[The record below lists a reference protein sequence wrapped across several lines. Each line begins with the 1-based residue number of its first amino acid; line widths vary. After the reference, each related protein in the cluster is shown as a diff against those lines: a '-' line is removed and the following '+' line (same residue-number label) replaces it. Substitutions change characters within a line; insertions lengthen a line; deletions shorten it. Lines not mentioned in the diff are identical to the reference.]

1 MFYFNIVTWLG
12 LVAAFCTTISL
23 LPQAIKV
30 ITQKQTRDISLS
42 MYIIFTSGVLLWL
55 IYGILTKDIPVILA
69 NAITFVLSSMI
80 LVLKIKYK

>member
-1 MFYFNIVTWLG
+1 MFDFNMVTWLG
-12 LVAAFCTTISL
+12 LIAAFCTTISL
-23 LPQAIKV
+23 LPQTIKI

-55 IYGILTKDIPVILA
+55 VYGIMTKDMPVILA
-69 NAITFVLSSMI
+69 NVVTFVFSFII

>member
-1 MFYFNIVTWLG
+1 MFEFNMVTWIG
-12 LVAAFCTTISL
+12 LVAAAFTTISL

-55 IYGILTKDIPVILA
+55 VYGVLTKDMPVILA
-69 NAITFVLSSMI
+69 NSVTFVLSFII